1 MRTKITNI
9 RGYISTSKFCPQR
22 DQVAI
27 YSRFDKCLQLR
38 WEKTFRAQITIIM
51 LNLLACS
58 DESRAG
64 SSCRVCLLAQNCY
77 SWTINEPHLP
87 KLRYKRWKS
96 KFTANSLAVL
106 QHYNELMSLFGH
118 LPASHVPVAGLWRP
132 PGGQNCDIHL
142 RLYYMRGWDC
152 NETTKPQASS
162 IGMVQQVWQ
171 SLDQLF

>member
-118 LPASHVPVAGLWRP
+118 LLTRVTCACSWPVEAPWWPKLWHTFEIILHAR
-132 PGGQNCDIHL
+132 L
-142 RLYYMRGWDC
+142 RLQWDY
-152 NETTKPQASS
+152 
-162 IGMVQQVWQ
+162 
-171 SLDQLF
+171 